1 MLWLKK
7 KKSHESAFLYCF
19 YTCGELEVLK
29 YEVHWEKKNQEE
41 NVFWKNKPGQEIR
54 FLPFLTIFFKKIK
67 IPSLSSEFLRFSCVC
82 DAKDWLHFQAPP
94 RLMIQEDCT
103 SPNILLEDLFQS
115 HFCFLLASLRIQYLF
130 IGGDPL
136 GHS

>member
-7 KKSHESAFLYCF
+7 KKSYESAFLYCF
-19 YTCGELEVLK
+19 YTCGELEVSK

-41 NVFWKNKPGQEIR
+41 NVFWKNKPGREIR

-82 DAKDWLHFQAPP
+82 DAKDWLHYFF
-94 RLMIQEDCT
+94 R
-103 SPNILLEDLFQS
+103 
-115 HFCFLLASLRIQYLF
+115 
-130 IGGDPL
+130 PL
-136 GHS
+136 PDS